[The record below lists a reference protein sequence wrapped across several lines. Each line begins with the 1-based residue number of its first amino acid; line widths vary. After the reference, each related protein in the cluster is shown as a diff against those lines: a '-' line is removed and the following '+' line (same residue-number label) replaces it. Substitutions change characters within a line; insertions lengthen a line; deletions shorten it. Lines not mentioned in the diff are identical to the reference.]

1 MPRIQPFW
9 NSEKVM
15 SSSAIFISLVTLIAM
30 IYQSNLMREEYE
42 LARQAQFA
50 STMPYL
56 MLSNM
61 NGNGPNHTLTLRNNG
76 LGPAFIDSVIIEYQD
91 SVYYTDLP
99 NFLYDNVPEVYDIP
113 SLYHSN
119 LSPGQ
124 LMAAGESLNMLQVI
138 DSQESTDS
146 LLSTLSR
153 LSGLRYRVIYRSVYN
168 ERWEINT
175 DRLQPVKLE

>member
-30 IYQSNLMREEYE
+30 IYQSNLMREQYE

-56 MLSNM
+56 MMSNT
-61 NGNGPNHTLTLRNNG
+61 NGNGPNHTLTLRNSG
-76 LGPAFIDSVIIEYQD
+76 LGPALIDSVIVEYQD

-99 NFLYDNVPEVYDIP
+99 NFLYDNIPETYDIP
-113 SLYHSN
+113 SLYYSN
-119 LSPGQ
+119 LWPGQ
-124 LMAAGESLNMLQVI
+124 LMPAGETLNMLQVI

-146 LLSTLSR
+146 LLSLLSR
-153 LSGLRYRVIYRSVYN
+153 LTTLKCRIIYRSVYN

-175 DRLQPVKLE
+175 EQLQPVKLE